1 MKAALVSLAF
11 FASAAMGQTT
21 ACAADY
27 IVEACLGTE
36 NGKLASCA
44 TTDYVCRCNAFGNI
58 LTCFNNCPNDVR
70 KFDYQGQQQIFCGY
84 ASQYPST
91 TTKPIAPA
99 TGTAGAVPT
108 GKADGAASSAPAGS
122 GKAASGTATTTA
134 PSTVN
139 TNSAADLALNV
150 GGILAAVAGVVAAVL

>member
-1 MKAALVSLAF
+1 MKAVLLSLAF
-11 FASAAMGQTT
+11 FASAAVAQTT

-70 KFDYQGQQQIFCGY
+70 RFDYQGQQQIFCGY

-91 TTKPIAPA
+91 TTKAVAA
-99 TGTAGAVPT
+99 TGTAVTAPT
-108 GKADGAASSAPAGS
+108 DKADAPASSAPAGS
-122 GKAASGTATTTA
+122 GKAASGSATTSA

-139 TNSAADLALNV
+139 TNSAADLAMNA

>member
-11 FASAAMGQTT
+11 FASAAVAQTT

-58 LTCFNNCPNDVR
+58 LTYVEGNGG
-70 KFDYQGQQQIFCGY
+70 KFG
-84 ASQYPST
+84 
-91 TTKPIAPA
+91 
-99 TGTAGAVPT
+99 
-108 GKADGAASSAPAGS
+108 
-122 GKAASGTATTTA
+122 
-134 PSTVN
+134 
-139 TNSAADLALNV
+139 LL
-150 GGILAAVAGVVAAVL
+150 GVLT